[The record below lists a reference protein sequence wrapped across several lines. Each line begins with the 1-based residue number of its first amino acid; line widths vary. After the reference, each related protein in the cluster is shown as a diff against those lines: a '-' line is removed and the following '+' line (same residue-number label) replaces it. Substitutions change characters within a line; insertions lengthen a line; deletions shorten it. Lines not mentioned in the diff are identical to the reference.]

1 MKETREKAAYGTV
14 KNKLA
19 EHLQLGTITATNKHI
34 AETLGVS
41 DRSIAY
47 AITKLTSENKI
58 MCSYA
63 LTPGARGNRIHRTI
77 TWVGEQK

>member
-1 MKETREKAAYGTV
+1 MPPRTHLDNHEGNKPMNQEKQKAAYGTV

-41 DRSIAY
+41 DRAIAY
-47 AITKLTSENKI
+47 AITKLTSEDKI
-58 MCSYA
+58 S
-63 LTPGARGNRIHRTI
+63 
-77 TWVGEQK
+77 